1 MIRFHARTEVGNG
14 FQPVI
19 VKFRIADEFR
29 ITVQMIGATES
40 AENRERAGK
49 FPDPCK
55 NVHDSIAR
63 KLAVKKILRAMKNK
77 RTVF

>member
-1 MIRFHARTEVGNG
+1 
-14 FQPVI
+14 
-19 VKFRIADEFR
+19 
-29 ITVQMIGATES
+29 MIGAAES

-55 NVHDSIAR
+55 NVHDSVAR